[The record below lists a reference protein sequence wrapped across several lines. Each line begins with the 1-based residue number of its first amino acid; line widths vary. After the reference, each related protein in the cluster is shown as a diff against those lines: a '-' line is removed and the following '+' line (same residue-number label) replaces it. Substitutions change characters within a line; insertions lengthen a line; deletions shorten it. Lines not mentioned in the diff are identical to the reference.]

1 MKGQSCDRTSLT
13 GRRRRRTPGLSVPAA
28 GDLEMTTVA
37 VPFVRTEASQN
48 PNLRVRRGE
57 DPAEPYMRA
66 MTVAFASVRRWN
78 PDFELQLISNAAPE
92 GNHLH
97 RLDQLGVS
105 YAEVPFA
112 HRPPEGFTSRFE
124 ASLYMLDALR
134 SLTAQSTVLIDPD
147 VLCMDSL
154 HPLLNELSGSA
165 AALDM
170 CFPESEDINGLTR
183 TEAGQLHA
191 ELGEP
196 SLAPAHYGGEM
207 YVIPLAVAQ
216 QIIDRC
222 ESAWQLSLR
231 RHAQGLSKFTTEEHI
246 LSYALR
252 GVPVKNLDRYIR
264 RIWTSYR
271 YRQVYGTEGELALW
285 HLPAEKDRGFRE
297 LYSSAIDDRSWFWQS
312 DRAEFVE
319 RCGRAMGFHHRP
331 AVRFAKDMAGYTVS
345 RAQGIFLR

>member
-1 MKGQSCDRTSLT
+1 
-13 GRRRRRTPGLSVPAA
+13 
-28 GDLEMTTVA
+28 MTTVA

-78 PDFELQLISNAAPE
+78 PDVDLQLISNASPA
-92 GNHLH
+92 GDHLR
-97 RLDQLGVS
+97 RLEELGVV
-105 YAEVPFA
+105 YKEVPFA
-112 HRPPEGFTSRFE
+112 HRPPEGFTKRFE
-124 ASLYMLDALR
+124 ASLYMLDALG

-147 VLCMDSL
+147 VLCTDSL
-154 HPLLNELSGSA
+154 QPLLTELSGNA
-165 AALDM
+165 GALDM
-170 CFPESEDINGLTR
+170 RFPTTENINGLTR
-183 TEAGQLHA
+183 TQAGELHA

-196 SLAPAHYGGEM
+196 STAPAHYGGEM
-207 YVIPLAVAQ
+207 YVIPLSVAQ
-216 QIIDRC
+216 VIVDRC
-222 ESAWQLSLR
+222 ESAWQLSLC
-231 RHAQGLSKFTTEEHI
+231 RHSEGLSKFTTEEHI

-252 GVPVKNLDRYIR
+252 GVPLKNLNHHIR

-297 LYSSAIDDRSWFWQS
+297 LYSPALEDRSWFWQS
-312 DRAEFVE
+312 DRAEFVD

-331 AVRFAKDMAGYTVS
+331 ASRFAKDVAGYAVS
-345 RAQGIFLR
+345 RAQRILVR